1 MSEHGTSH
9 LLPVFA
15 RVDLAFER
23 GEGAWLTATNG
34 QRYLDFTSG
43 VAVNAL
49 GHAHPHLIAAIS
61 EQVQKLTHVSNLYRI
76 PEAERMAARLCEASF
91 ADFVFFCN
99 SGAEA
104 MECAIKTARKHHAAN
119 GRPERFR
126 IVTFEGAFHGRTLAT
141 LAAGGQKKYLEGFG
155 PVVDGFDQVPFE
167 DLEAAKRAIGPAT
180 AAILIEPIMGEG
192 GVRVVAPEFL
202 RALRQLC
209 DQQGL
214 MLVFDE
220 VQTGMGRTGELF
232 AYQRSGVA
240 PDIMGLAKAIG
251 GGFPLGACLAT
262 ADAAKGMTAGT
273 HGSTFGG
280 NPLAM
285 AAGNAVLDV
294 MLADGFLDR
303 VKRLSLLFKQKLAA
317 ITDRYPSVIAE
328 VRGEGLLLGLR
339 AVVPAGEVV
348 DALRAQKMITVAAG
362 DNVVRLLPPLIIT
375 EDEVAEGVRRI
386 ERACER
392 LAKKHDRPRAQGAAG

>member
-1 MSEHGTSH
+1 MSEQGTSH
-9 LLPVFA
+9 LLPTYA

-23 GEGAWLTATNG
+23 GEGAWLVATNG
-34 QRYLDFTSG
+34 ERYLDFTSG

-49 GHAHPHLIAAIS
+49 GHAHPHLIEAIT
-61 EQVQKLTHVSNLYRI
+61 EQVKKVTHVSNLYRI

-348 DALRAQKMITVAAG
+348 DALRAEKMITVAAG